1 MLENKLPAETKDLI
15 NKFFTEWNF
24 ESKYKSENH
33 MLLFHS
39 SRYLYALKFPT
50 IKFKQYGMTA
60 EEVIKQDKDFLQEFI
75 RFRAQRGWA
84 EFDSYGYNPE
94 DFTVLLNLFDFGESE
109 KEK

>member
-60 EEVIKQDKDFLQEFI
+60 EEVIKQDNTEE
-75 RFRAQRGWA
+75 QRVAWTKR
-84 EFDSYGYNPE
+84 DR
-94 DFTVLLNLFDFGESE
+94 LNILNTCRR
-109 KEK
+109 